1 MRVEQAEKAPT
12 RFTGI
17 TPKRSTK
24 PWWNGRATCRAL
36 LLFSTVLWLFV
47 GSAKADLLIP
57 GTNSAAATYFLD
69 SNGATGTAVSA
80 VGAGGFAS
88 AFPGRNKSY
97 LAVVSDA
104 PPGTNNQAAA
114 NVHFD
119 VVNKTTG
126 RVDPFAVVL
135 LQIYGTA
142 SISNPADINDHAE
155 WIVTAAHDQPPPLLD
170 FSTNGN
176 GIVFATMLGG
186 GFSVSN
192 PSTYGYGF
200 AAGAARGG
208 QTDNFVG
215 SEYQDALVPLGTKS
229 PVTKSPNPN
238 LGIGLVLFTDG
249 HVDVDAEVNL
259 TGPGAVALDPVLTAL
274 NPNDIIV
281 SDALFNPNPDAPLL
295 TAAQI
300 AEFTAGG
307 VDLSGFREG
316 GLIGGAPVP
325 EPGYLLLLGVGIA
338 IACWRKHLNP

>member
-1 MRVEQAEKAPT
+1 MRVEQAEKALT

-24 PWWNGRATCRAL
+24 PWWNGRAACRAL
-36 LLFSTVLWLFV
+36 LLFSSVLWLFV
-47 GSAKADLLIP
+47 GSAKADLVIP
-57 GTNSAAATYFLD
+57 GTNSAAATFFTD
-69 SNGATGTAVSA
+69 SNGATGTAVNAAS
-80 VGAGGFAS
+80 AGGFAT

-97 LAVVSDA
+97 LAVIGDA
-104 PPGTNNQAAA
+104 ASGGQAAA

-142 SISNPADINDHAE
+142 SISNPADINNHAV
-155 WIVTAAHDQPPPLLD
+155 WSVTAADDQPPPLLD
-170 FSTNGN
+170 FSTSGA
-176 GIVFATMLGG
+176 GIVFANMVGG

-192 PSTYGYGF
+192 ASTYGYGF
-200 AAGAARGG
+200 AVGAARGG
-208 QTDNFVG
+208 QTGNFVG
-215 SEYQDALVPLGTKS
+215 SEYQDGLVPLGTKS
-229 PVTKSPNPN
+229 PVTKSANPN

-249 HVDVDAEVNL
+249 HVDVDEEVNL
-259 TGPGAVALDPVLTAL
+259 AGLGAVALDPVLTAL
-274 NPNDIIV
+274 NPDDIIV

-300 AEFTAGG
+300 AQFTAAG

-325 EPGYLLLLGVGIA
+325 EPGYLPMLGVGIA
-338 IACWRKHLNP
+338 MACWRKRWAS